1 MLTIRFARIGK
12 KNKAQFKIMLQEKSF
27 APGGRHVE
35 ILGSYNPHAKNAVL
49 KEERI
54 KYWISKG
61 AQMSDTVYNL
71 LVSKN
76 IVSSKK
82 RPINFS
88 TKKSEEDSTEDS
100 DKKENKTQEKPAEKP
115 SSPAPVKDQSEV
127 SQEKEKNKEEKTKKE
142 SEKKE
147 EGEKQKDDKSEKK
160 EEEETKEETKEEK
173 VKKEKT
179 E

>member
-35 ILGSYNPHAKNAVL
+35 ILGSYDPHAKNAVL

-54 KYWISKG
+54 KYWLSKG

-76 IVSSKK
+76 IISGKK
-82 RPINFS
+82 RPIKFT
-88 TKKSEEDSTEDS
+88 TKKSKKDSTEDS
-100 DKKENKTQEKPAEKP
+100 DKKENKTQEKLTENQSP
-115 SSPAPVKDQSEV
+115 SALAKDQAKV
-127 SQEKEKNKEEKTKKE
+127 SQEKEKNKEEKTEKEPEKKE
-142 SEKKE
+142 EEKKQEDKKSGKKE
-147 EGEKQKDDKSEKK
+147 EGEN
-160 EEEETKEETKEEK
+160 KEEK
-173 VKKEKT
+173 AKEEKT